1 LDYWVIYLNWKPQN
15 NAKCGPKMKN
25 NFLTLTEK
33 LDSVVEYERQP
44 VPASQVKSF
53 RSFIG
58 MVAGEHIA
66 GTEFV
71 IGPLFVLHGAA
82 AADIF
87 LGLLVGNIL
96 ATLSWALVCAP
107 LAVQTRLTIFY
118 QLEKICGFRLVS
130 IYNVIN
136 GLQFCVLAASMVGV
150 SATAVGLAV
159 DMPMPGLTDI
169 WPNSVGWVLAVL
181 GIGSV
186 IAVVAVFGYDQVAH
200 FSNLCAPW
208 MPLVFVAAAM
218 AVLPQL
224 GVHSWA
230 DFWHVAND
238 KIWTGVPAPGQS
250 KYTLWHIIAFAWLCN
265 TSMHIGLADMSI
277 YRYAK
282 RPWYGYASAAGMFI
296 GHYMAWVASGILCAV
311 AIQAGNPNPSPGQI
325 AFGSAGWAGILCV
338 VIAGWTTANP
348 CIYRSGL
355 ALQALRPNGRR
366 WTSTLTV
373 GVVATLLAMF
383 PGVISKLDQWL
394 AVYALV
400 ATPIGAIILADVW
413 LFPRLGL
420 PSNWA
425 EKTGSVFNWV
435 AAATWAVAVA
445 AGYAIYQAYGFDFYF
460 FVAMPAWLV
469 AIVLYCG
476 LAKWRGSPKTA

>member
-1 LDYWVIYLNWKPQN
+1 
-15 NAKCGPKMKN
+15 MKTN
-25 NFLTLTEK
+25 LLTLTET
-33 LDSVVEYERQP
+33 LNSVEEFERQP
-44 VPASQVKSF
+44 VPASQVKTF

-87 LGLLVGNIL
+87 LGLFVGNVL
-96 ATLSWALVCAP
+96 ATLSWAVVCAP
-107 LAVQTRLTIFY
+107 LAIKTRLTIFY

-130 IYNVIN
+130 IYNFIN
-136 GLQFCVLAASMVGV
+136 GFQFCVLAGSMVAV
-150 SATAVGLAV
+150 SATAVGLV
-159 DMPMPGLTDI
+159 LGMPMPGLADI
-169 WPNSVGWVLAVL
+169 YPNSPGWVLAVL
-181 GIGSV
+181 AIGSV
-186 IAVVAVFGYDQVAH
+186 IALVAVFGYDQVAH
-200 FSNLCAPW
+200 FSNICAPW
-208 MPLVFVAAAM
+208 MPLVFLASAV

-230 DFWHVAND
+230 DFWPAATE
-238 KIWTGVPAPGQS
+238 KIWTGVPATGQT

-277 YRYAK
+277 YRYAA
-282 RPWYGYASAAGMFI
+282 RPWYGYASAAGMFV

-311 AIQAGNPNPSPGQI
+311 AIQAGNANPSPGQI

-355 ALQALRPNGRR
+355 ALQALWPAARR
-366 WTSTLTV
+366 WKTTLAV
-373 GVVATLLAMF
+373 GILATLLACF
-383 PGVISKLDQWL
+383 PGVVSKLDQWL
-394 AVYALV
+394 AVYTLV
-400 ATPIGAIILADVW
+400 AAPIGAIILADVW
-413 LFPRLGL
+413 LFPKLGL

-425 EKTGSVFNWV
+425 EKTGSAFNWV
-435 AAATWAVAVA
+435 VAITWVLAIA
-445 AGYAIYQAYGFDFYF
+445 AGYAIYVAYGLDSYF
-460 FVAMPAWLV
+460 FVAMPAWAV
-469 AIVLYCG
+469 AIGLYVA
-476 LAKWRGSPKTA
+476 LAKLRR

>member
-1 LDYWVIYLNWKPQN
+1 
-15 NAKCGPKMKN
+15 MKIN
-25 NFLTLTEK
+25 LLTLTDT
-33 LDSVVEYERQP
+33 LNSVEEFERQP
-44 VPASQVKSF
+44 VPATQVKSF

-87 LGLLVGNIL
+87 LGLFVGNVL
-96 ATLSWALVCAP
+96 ATLSWAVVCAP
-107 LAVQTRLTIFY
+107 LAIKTRLTIFY
-118 QLEKICGFRLVS
+118 QLEKICGFQLVS
-130 IYNVIN
+130 IYNFIN
-136 GLQFCVLAASMVGV
+136 GLQFCVLAGSMVAV
-150 SATAVGLAV
+150 SATAVGLV
-159 DMPMPGLTDI
+159 LDMPMPGLADI
-169 WPNSVGWVLAVL
+169 YPNSAGWVLAVL
-181 GIGSV
+181 AIGSV
-186 IAVVAVFGYDQVAH
+186 IALVAVFGYDQVAH
-200 FSNLCAPW
+200 FSNICAPW
-208 MPLVFVAAAM
+208 MPLVFLAAAV

-230 DFWHVAND
+230 DFWQAATE
-238 KIWTGVPAPGQS
+238 KIWTGVPAAGQS

-277 YRYAK
+277 YRYAA
-282 RPWYGYASAAGMFI
+282 RPWYGYASAAGMFV

-311 AIQAGNPNPSPGQI
+311 AIQAGNANPSPGQI

-355 ALQALRPNGRR
+355 ALQALWPSARR
-366 WTSTLTV
+366 WKTTLAV
-373 GVVATLLAMF
+373 GTLATLLACF
-383 PGVISKLDQWL
+383 PGVVSKLDQWL

-413 LFPRLGL
+413 LFPKLGL

-425 EKTGSVFNWV
+425 EKTNSGFNWV
-435 AAATWAVAVA
+435 AAVTWVLAIA
-445 AGYAIYQAYGFDFYF
+445 AGYAIYRAYGFDFYF
-460 FVAMPAWLV
+460 FVAMPAWAV
-469 AIVLYCG
+469 AIAVYVV
-476 LAKWRGSPKTA
+476 LAKLRGVPAVLAK

>member
-1 LDYWVIYLNWKPQN
+1 MQN
-15 NAKCGPKMKN
+15 E
-25 NFLTLTEK
+25 TLSLAEK
-33 LDSVVEYERQP
+33 LNAVEEYERQP
-44 VPASQVKSF
+44 VPANKVKSF

-71 IGPLFVLHGAA
+71 IGPLFVLHGAG

-87 LGLLVGNIL
+87 LGLFVGNIL
-96 ATLSWALVCAP
+96 ATLSWALICAP
-107 LAVQTRLTIFY
+107 LAVKTRLTIFY
-118 QLEKICGFRLVS
+118 QLEKICGFGLVS
-130 IYNVIN
+130 IYNAIN
-136 GLQFCVLAASMVGV
+136 GLQFCVLAGSMVAV
-150 SATAVGLAV
+150 SATAVGLAM

-169 WPNSVGWVLAVL
+169 YPNSVGWVLVVL

-186 IAVVAVFGYDQVAH
+186 IAGVAVFGYDQVAY
-200 FSNLCAPW
+200 FSTICAPW
-208 MPLVFVAAAM
+208 MPLVFVAAAV

-224 GVHSWA
+224 GLTSI
-230 DFWHVAND
+230 DGFWQVATE
-238 KIWTGVPAPGQS
+238 KIWTGVPAAGQS

-282 RPWYGYASAAGMFI
+282 HSWYGFASAAGMFI
-296 GHYMAWVASGILCAV
+296 GHYMAWIASGILCAV
-311 AIQAGNPNPSPGQI
+311 ALQSGNPNPSPGQI

-355 ALQALRPNGRR
+355 ALQALWPSARR
-366 WTSTLTV
+366 WKTTLAV
-373 GVVATLLAMF
+373 GLLATLMACF
-383 PGVISKLDQWL
+383 PGVVSKLDQWL
-394 AVYALV
+394 AVYALI
-400 ATPIGAIILADVW
+400 ATPIGAIILVDVW
-413 LFPRLGL
+413 LFPKLGL

-425 EKTGSVFNWV
+425 EKTGANFNWI
-435 AAATWAVAVA
+435 AAITWVLAVA

-460 FVAMPAWLV
+460 FVAMPAWAV
-469 AIVLYCG
+469 AIVVYIG
-476 LAKWRGSPKTA
+476 LAKLRAGASG